1 MGPFASRIS
10 KLPPKVRELVEE
22 FRDELFTVLGKKLVG
37 AYLYGSIAFP
47 EYEPRAGDIDF
58 HVVVR
63 KSLTGEDVKGL
74 DRLHRTL
81 AAKFEF
87 GKRLDGFYIP
97 LAKARRS
104 RIPRGLVYGAHGR
117 IHRGGSDD
125 TWALHREHLHASA
138 YIRLQGPSGSRI
150 FPRADWKSIRSALYR
165 QLPYAR
171 KIIES
176 DSWWAVLNLCRLV
189 YSFENGRTVI
199 SKVGAARWALKRLPS
214 RWRPVIRSAIKTY
227 HGTETSNERAVLKR
241 DSRKFLGFASVRII
255 AFDST
260 WDSRRP
266 HIAHLRKR
274 ERRAWR

>member
-1 MGPFASRIS
+1 
-10 KLPPKVRELVEE
+10 VEE

-165 QLPYAR
+165 QLLYAR

-214 RWRPVIRSAIKTY
+214 KWRPVIRSAIKTY

-266 HIAHLRKR
+266 HVAHLRKR

>member
-1 MGPFASRIS
+1 MG
-10 KLPPKVRELVEE
+10 E
-22 FRDELFTVLGKKLVG
+22 FRDELFTVLGKNLVG
-37 AYLYGSIAFP
+37 AYLHGSIAFP

-74 DRLHRTL
+74 DHLHRTL

-104 RIPRGLVYGAHGR
+104 RIPRGLIYGAHGR
-117 IHRGGSDD
+117 IHHGASDD
-125 TWALHREHLHASA
+125 AWALHCEHLQASA
-138 YIRLQGPSGSRI
+138 YIRLQGPRANRI
-150 FPRADWKSIRSALYR
+150 FPTADWNSIRSALYR
-165 QLPYAR
+165 QLVYAR

-176 DSWWAVLNLCRLV
+176 DSWWSVLNLCRLV
-189 YSFENGRTVI
+189 YSFENGKIVV
-199 SKVGAARWALKRLPS
+199 SKLGAARWALKGLPS
-214 RWRPVIRSAIKTY
+214 KWRPVIRSAIKTY
-227 HGTETSNERAVLKR
+227 RGAETSDDRAILRR
-241 DSRKFLGFASVRII
+241 DARKFLGFASIRII

-260 WDSRRP
+260 WGSRQP

-274 ERRAWR
+274 ERRAGR